1 MAKFFSFFSRKDQ
14 GSASQDVIEERNK
27 AVSELQNPDSD
38 EPAPQGISS
47 RLVETPIGWFARTR
61 EKDDLGPYP
70 SDQDA
75 IDALSA
81 YLNFT
86 RPNDVRRYSPE
97 IIHGMVIHDPET
109 CRKDLCAFCIEAEA
123 SQQGTWDDLIEN

>member
-1 MAKFFSFFSRKDQ
+1 MDDHNTA
-14 GSASQDVIEERNK
+14 AT
-27 AVSELQNPDSD
+27 ELQNPDSG
-38 EPAPQGISS
+38 EPAPQGVSS

-86 RPNDVRRYSPE
+86 QPNDVRQYSPE

-109 CRKDLCAFCIEAEA
+109 CPKDLCAFCIEAEA
-123 SQQGTWDDLIEN
+123 SQRDAWDDLIEN

>member
-1 MAKFFSFFSRKDQ
+1 MAKFFSFFSRKNQ
-14 GSASQDVIEERNK
+14 ASTLQNVMDDHNT
-27 AVSELQNPDSD
+27 AATELQNPDSG
-38 EPAPQGISS
+38 EPAPQGVSS

-86 RPNDVRRYSPE
+86 QPNDVRQYSPE

-109 CRKDLCAFCIEAEA
+109 CPKDLCAFCIEAEA
-123 SQQGTWDDLIEN
+123 SQRDAWDDLIEN